1 MDAIKPRFRAEYRVP
16 TLVLSYSLAISI
28 PSIILDRLA
37 MLKSKNAL
45 TRWALLIATVSL
57 LLACSDTQSTATDD
71 SARWYTPQQL
81 AQGKAIF
88 ADNCAACH
96 GANGEGVSHWQTPD
110 SNGFYPAPPINGTAH
125 AWHHSLA
132 VLLRTINQGGEQLG
146 GRMPGFQG
154 RLTELEQRSAV
165 AAFQDYWPDAIYA
178 QWLVIDNR

>member
-37 MLKSKNAL
+37 MLKVTTLS
-45 TRWALLIATVSL
+45 TRWALLIATMGL
-57 LLACSDTQSTATDD
+57 LSACSDAESTATDD
-71 SARWYTPQQL
+71 SARWYTPEQL
-81 AQGKAIF
+81 AQGKVVF
-88 ADNCAACH
+88 ANNCAACH
-96 GANGEGVSHWQTPD
+96 GSKAEGVANWQTPD
-110 SNGFYPAPPINGTAH
+110 SNGRYPAPPINGTAH